1 MEGSTPLCRGEDRVL
16 SLLFPLSEA
25 FIRNTAL
32 TTPFTAP
39 PGLQQGGAVIS
50 PLLFAIFLST
60 PQVNQQ
66 LPPGPIA

>member
-1 MEGSTPLCRGEDRVL
+1 MEGSTPLRRGEDRVL

-25 FIRNTAL
+25 FIQNTAL

-39 PGLQQGGAVIS
+39 PVFNRGAVIS

-66 LPPGPIA
+66 LPSGPIA